1 MLETLF
7 IKNYAL
13 IDEFSVQFQDGFNVI
28 SGETGAG
35 KSIMLGG
42 LSLILGQRADTAI
55 LNNPQIKCIIEGK
68 FTIEEKRYK
77 SFFQENNLDFERETI
92 LRREISPS
100 GKSRAFINDTPVNLS
115 ILKSFCSG
123 IIEVH
128 SQHQS
133 LALKDVHNQLFLLDQ
148 FCRHDVLLQEYK
160 EGYAIYLQLK
170 TNLKTFIEKGEV
182 SLSEVEFLSFQL
194 EELENAQ
201 LKDGEM
207 QEVEDEL
214 AMLNNAEQIANMLDK
229 GVNIL
234 EKENGALDL
243 LSEIVRDLSG
253 ISDYNKKLFEINE
266 RFEKTVIEL
275 KDIST
280 EIFYLKEKSVS
291 DPERLT
297 QLNARLDVFN
307 SLLLK
312 HRKNLLSELIDLKED
327 LKNRVNQ
334 LLNFDTEIEDLKNEV
349 IKQEQK
355 IRVLAKKISKNRKNT
370 IPDIESQIKS
380 ILKKLGMPFAIFSI
394 ELQELDNLGTNG
406 KDEVVFLFSA
416 NKGIKAEKLSSIISG
431 GELSRL
437 MLAIKYISAKYQNT
451 ETLIFDE
458 IDSGVSGEIA
468 NLMGEMMK
476 KIGEQKQIIA
486 ITHLP
491 QIAAKGNQHYLIYKE
506 IKEGITNTLIKELKI
521 EERVNELAKLL
532 SGEKITA
539 IAIKNAG
546 ELLNQ

>member
-68 FTIEEKRYK
+68 FKIEEKRYK
-77 SFFQENNLDFERETI
+77 SFFQEHNLDFEKETI
-92 LRREISPS
+92 LRREITPS
-100 GKSRAFINDTPVNLS
+100 GKSRAFINDTPVKLS
-115 ILKSFCSG
+115 ILKSFCQG

-133 LALKDVHNQLFLLDQ
+133 LALKDINNQLLLLDQ
-148 FCRHDVLLQEYK
+148 FCRHNALLQEYK
-160 EGYAIYLQLK
+160 DEYSKFLQLK
-170 TNLKTFIEKGEV
+170 RQLKSLNEKGEV
-182 SLSEVEFLSFQL
+182 SLSELEFLTFQL
-194 EELENAQ
+194 DELENANLQ
-201 LKDGEM
+201 EGEM

-214 AMLNNAEQIANMLDK
+214 AMLNNAEQIANVLDK
-229 GVNIL
+229 GVNFL

-243 LSEIVRDLSG
+243 LSEIVRDLSE

-280 EIFYLKEKSVS
+280 ELFSLKEQSVS
-291 DPERLT
+291 NPDRLN
-297 QLNARLDVFN
+297 QLNARLDIFN

-312 HRKNLLSELIDLKED
+312 HRKNLLSELVELKED
-327 LKNRVNQ
+327 LQNRLNQ
-334 LLNFDTEIEDLKNEV
+334 LSNYDTEIENLKNEV
-349 IKQEQK
+349 IIQEQK
-355 IRVLAKKISKNRKNT
+355 IRVLSKKISKNRKST
-370 IPDIESQIKS
+370 IPDIENQIKS
-380 ILKKLGMPFAIFSI
+380 ILKRLGMPFAVFSI
-394 ELQELDNLGTNG
+394 EIKELDILSING
-406 KDEVVFLFSA
+406 EDEVVFLFSA

-476 KIGEQKQIIA
+476 KIGEQKQLIA
-486 ITHLP
+486 VTHLP

-506 IKEGITNTLIKELKI
+506 IKAGTTNTLIKELKT
-521 EERVNELAKLL
+521 EERINELAKLL

-539 IAIKNAG
+539 TAIKNAG

>member
-68 FTIEEKRYK
+68 FKIEEKRYK
-77 SFFQENNLDFERETI
+77 SFFQENNLDFEKKTI
-92 LRREISPS
+92 LRREITPS
-100 GKSRAFINDTPVNLS
+100 GKSRAFINDTPVKLS
-115 ILKSFCSG
+115 ILKSFCQG

-133 LALKDVHNQLFLLDQ
+133 LALKDTNNQLLLLDQ
-148 FCRHDVLLQEYK
+148 FCRHNALLQEYK
-160 EGYAIYLQLK
+160 DEYSKFLQLK
-170 TNLKTFIEKGEV
+170 RQLKSLNEKGEV
-182 SLSEVEFLSFQL
+182 SLSELEFLTFQL
-194 EELENAQ
+194 DELENANLQ
-201 LKDGEM
+201 EGEM

-214 AMLNNAEQIANMLDK
+214 AMLNNAEQIANVLDK
-229 GVNIL
+229 GVNFL

-243 LSEIVRDLSG
+243 LSEIVRDLSE

-280 EIFYLKEKSVS
+280 ELFSLKEQSVS
-291 DPERLT
+291 NPDRLN
-297 QLNARLDVFN
+297 QLNARLDIFN

-312 HRKNLLSELIDLKED
+312 HRKNLLSELVELKED
-327 LKNRVNQ
+327 LQNRLNQ
-334 LLNFDTEIEDLKNEV
+334 LSNYDTEIENLKNEV
-349 IKQEQK
+349 IIQEQK
-355 IRVLAKKISKNRKNT
+355 IRVLAKKISKNRKST
-370 IPDIESQIKS
+370 IPDIENQIKS
-380 ILKKLGMPFAIFSI
+380 ILKRLGMPFAVFSI
-394 ELQELDNLGTNG
+394 EIKELDILSING
-406 KDEVVFLFSA
+406 EDEVVFLFSA

-476 KIGEQKQIIA
+476 KIGEQKQLIA
-486 ITHLP
+486 VTHLP

-506 IKEGITNTLIKELKI
+506 IKAGTTNTLIKELKT
-521 EERVNELAKLL
+521 EERINELAKLL

-539 IAIKNAG
+539 TAIKNAG

>member
-506 IKEGITNTLIKELKI
+506 IKEGITNTLIKELKT

>member
-13 IDEFSVQFQDGFNVI
+13 IDEFFVKFQNGFNVI

-42 LSLILGQRADTAI
+42 LSLILGQRANTSI
-55 LNNPQIKCIIEGK
+55 LNNPETKCIIEGK

-160 EGYAIYLQLK
+160 EGYVIYLQLK

-506 IKEGITNTLIKELKI
+506 IKEGITNTLIKELKT

>member
-1 MLETLF
+1 
-7 IKNYAL
+7 
-13 IDEFSVQFQDGFNVI
+13 
-28 SGETGAG
+28 
-35 KSIMLGG
+35 
-42 LSLILGQRADTAI
+42 
-55 LNNPQIKCIIEGK
+55 
-68 FTIEEKRYK
+68 
-77 SFFQENNLDFERETI
+77 
-92 LRREISPS
+92 
-100 GKSRAFINDTPVNLS
+100 
-115 ILKSFCSG
+115 LKSFCSG

-170 TNLKTFIEKGEV
+170 TNLKTFIEKGKV

-506 IKEGITNTLIKELKI
+506 IKEGITNTLIKELKT

>member
-13 IDEFSVQFQDGFNVI
+13 IEKFTVQFQNGFNVI

-42 LSLILGQRADTAI
+42 LSLILGQRADTSI
-55 LNNPQIKCIIEGK
+55 LNNPETKCIIEGK
-68 FTIEEKRYK
+68 FTIQEKRYK

-214 AMLNNAEQIANMLDK
+214 AMLNNAEQIANVLDK

-327 LKNRVNQ
+327 LKNRVNK
-334 LLNFDTEIEDLKNEV
+334 LLNYDTEIEDLKNEV

-355 IRVLAKKISKNRKNT
+355 IRVLAKKITKNRKNT

-416 NKGIKAEKLSSIISG
+416 NKGIKEEKLSSIISG

-476 KIGEQKQIIA
+476 KIGEKKQIIA

-506 IKEGITNTLIKELKI
+506 IKEGITNTLIKELKR

>member
-42 LSLILGQRADTAI
+42 LSLILGQRADTSI
-55 LNNPQIKCIIEGK
+55 LNNPETKCIIEGK

-148 FCRHDVLLQEYK
+148 FCRHNVLLQEYK

-506 IKEGITNTLIKELKI
+506 IKEGITNTLIKELKR

-539 IAIKNAG
+539 IAIRNAG

>member
-115 ILKSFCSG
+115 ILKSFCSC

-334 LLNFDTEIEDLKNEV
+334 LLNFDTKIEDLKNEV

-506 IKEGITNTLIKELKI
+506 IKEGITNTLIKELKT

>member
-13 IDEFSVQFQDGFNVI
+13 IDEFFVKFQNGFNVI

-42 LSLILGQRADTAI
+42 LSLILGQRADTSI
-55 LNNPQIKCIIEGK
+55 LNNPETKCIIEGK

-160 EGYAIYLQLK
+160 EGYVIYLQLK

-506 IKEGITNTLIKELKI
+506 IKEGITNTLIKELKT

>member
-68 FTIEEKRYK
+68 FKIEEKRYK
-77 SFFQENNLDFERETI
+77 SFFQEHNLDFEKETI
-92 LRREISPS
+92 LRREITPS
-100 GKSRAFINDTPVNLS
+100 GKSRAFINDTPVKLS
-115 ILKSFCSG
+115 ILKSFCQG

-133 LALKDVHNQLFLLDQ
+133 LALKDINNQLLLLDQ
-148 FCRHDVLLQEYK
+148 FCRHNALLQEYK
-160 EGYAIYLQLK
+160 DEYSKFLQLK
-170 TNLKTFIEKGEV
+170 RQLKSLNEKGEV
-182 SLSEVEFLSFQL
+182 SLSELEFLTFQL
-194 EELENAQ
+194 DELENANLQ
-201 LKDGEM
+201 EGEM

-214 AMLNNAEQIANMLDK
+214 AMLNNAEQIANVLDK
-229 GVNIL
+229 GVNFL

-243 LSEIVRDLSG
+243 LSEIVRDLSE

-280 EIFYLKEKSVS
+280 ELFSLKEQSVS
-291 DPERLT
+291 NPDRLN
-297 QLNARLDVFN
+297 QLNARLDIFN

-312 HRKNLLSELIDLKED
+312 HRKNLLSELVELKED
-327 LKNRVNQ
+327 LQNRLNQ
-334 LLNFDTEIEDLKNEV
+334 LSNYDTEIENLKNEV
-349 IKQEQK
+349 IIQEQK
-355 IRVLAKKISKNRKNT
+355 IRVLAKKISKNRKST
-370 IPDIESQIKS
+370 IPDIENQIKS
-380 ILKKLGMPFAIFSI
+380 ILKRLGMPFAVFSI
-394 ELQELDNLGTNG
+394 EIKELDILSING
-406 KDEVVFLFSA
+406 EDDVVFLFSA

-476 KIGEQKQIIA
+476 KIGEQKQLIA
-486 ITHLP
+486 VTHLP

-506 IKEGITNTLIKELKI
+506 IKAGTTNTLIKELKT
-521 EERVNELAKLL
+521 EERINELAKLL

-539 IAIKNAG
+539 TAIKNAG

>member
-13 IDEFSVQFQDGFNVI
+13 IDEFFVKFQNGFNVI

-42 LSLILGQRADTAI
+42 LSLILGQRADTSI
-55 LNNPQIKCIIEGK
+55 LNNPETKCIIEGK

-170 TNLKTFIEKGEV
+170 TNLKTFIEKGKV

-334 LLNFDTEIEDLKNEV
+334 LLNYDTEIEDLKNEV

-506 IKEGITNTLIKELKI
+506 IKEGITNTLIKELKT

>member
-68 FTIEEKRYK
+68 FKIEEKRYK
-77 SFFQENNLDFERETI
+77 SFFHENNLDFEKETI
-92 LRREISPS
+92 LRREITPS
-100 GKSRAFINDTPVNLS
+100 GKSRAFINDTPVKLS
-115 ILKSFCSG
+115 ILKSFCQG

-133 LALKDVHNQLFLLDQ
+133 LALKDTNNQLLLLDQ
-148 FCRHDVLLQEYK
+148 FCRHNALLQEYNDEYSK
-160 EGYAIYLQLK
+160 FLQLK
-170 TNLKTFIEKGEV
+170 RQLKSLNEKGEV
-182 SLSEVEFLSFQL
+182 SLSELEFLTFQL
-194 EELENAQ
+194 DELENANLQ
-201 LKDGEM
+201 EGEM

-214 AMLNNAEQIANMLDK
+214 AMLNNSEQIANVLVK
-229 GVNIL
+229 GVNFL

-243 LSEIVRDLSG
+243 LSEIVRDLSE

-280 EIFYLKEKSVS
+280 ELFSLKEQSVS
-291 DPERLT
+291 NPDRLN
-297 QLNARLDVFN
+297 QLNARLDIFN

-312 HRKNLLSELIDLKED
+312 HRKNLLSELVELKED
-327 LKNRVNQ
+327 LQNRLNQ
-334 LLNFDTEIEDLKNEV
+334 LLNYDTEIENLKNEV
-349 IKQEQK
+349 IIQEQK
-355 IRVLAKKISKNRKNT
+355 IRVLAKKISKNRKST
-370 IPDIESQIKS
+370 IPDIKNQIKS
-380 ILKKLGMPFAIFSI
+380 ILKRLGMPFAVFSI
-394 ELQELDNLGTNG
+394 EIKELDILSING
-406 KDEVVFLFSA
+406 VDEVVFLFSA

-476 KIGEQKQIIA
+476 KIGEQKQLIA
-486 ITHLP
+486 VTHLP

-506 IKEGITNTLIKELKI
+506 IKAGTTNTLIKELKT
-521 EERVNELAKLL
+521 EERINELAKLL

-539 IAIKNAG
+539 TAIKNAG

>member
-13 IDEFSVQFQDGFNVI
+13 IDKFTVQFQNGFNVI

-42 LSLILGQRADTAI
+42 LSLILGQRADTSI
-55 LNNPQIKCIIEGK
+55 LNNPETKCIIEGK

-148 FCRHDVLLQEYK
+148 FCRHNVLLQEYK

-539 IAIKNAG
+539 IAIKNAA

>member
-68 FTIEEKRYK
+68 FKIEEKRYK
-77 SFFQENNLDFERETI
+77 SFFQENNLDFEKETI
-92 LRREISPS
+92 LRREITPS
-100 GKSRAFINDTPVNLS
+100 GKSRAFINDTPVKLS
-115 ILKSFCSG
+115 ILKSFCQG

-133 LALKDVHNQLFLLDQ
+133 LALKDTNNQLLLLDQ
-148 FCRHDVLLQEYK
+148 FCRHNALLQEYK
-160 EGYAIYLQLK
+160 DEYSKFLQLK
-170 TNLKTFIEKGEV
+170 RQLKSLNEKGEV
-182 SLSEVEFLSFQL
+182 SLSELEFLTFQL
-194 EELENAQ
+194 DELENATLQ
-201 LKDGEM
+201 EGEM

-214 AMLNNAEQIANMLDK
+214 AMLNNAEQIANVLDK
-229 GVNIL
+229 GVNFL

-243 LSEIVRDLSG
+243 LSEIVRDLSE

-280 EIFYLKEKSVS
+280 ELFSLKEQSVS
-291 DPERLT
+291 NPDRLN
-297 QLNARLDVFN
+297 QLNARLDIFN

-312 HRKNLLSELIDLKED
+312 HRKNLLSELVELKED
-327 LKNRVNQ
+327 LQNRLNQ
-334 LLNFDTEIEDLKNEV
+334 LSNYDTEIENLKNEV
-349 IKQEQK
+349 IIQEQK
-355 IRVLAKKISKNRKNT
+355 IRVLAKKISKNRKST
-370 IPDIESQIKS
+370 IPDIENQIKS
-380 ILKKLGMPFAIFSI
+380 ILKRLGMPFAVFSI
-394 ELQELDNLGTNG
+394 EIKELDILSING
-406 KDEVVFLFSA
+406 EDEVVFLFSA

-476 KIGEQKQIIA
+476 KIGEQKQLIA
-486 ITHLP
+486 VTHLP

-506 IKEGITNTLIKELKI
+506 IKAGTTNTLIKELKT
-521 EERVNELAKLL
+521 EERINELAKLL

-539 IAIKNAG
+539 TAIKNAG

>member
-13 IDEFSVQFQDGFNVI
+13 IDEFFVKFQNGFNVI

-42 LSLILGQRADTAI
+42 LSLILGQRADTSI
-55 LNNPQIKCIIEGK
+55 LNNPETKCIIEGK

-148 FCRHDVLLQEYK
+148 FCWHDVLLQEYK
-160 EGYAIYLQLK
+160 EGYVIYLQLK

-506 IKEGITNTLIKELKI
+506 IKEGITNTLIKELKT

>member
-42 LSLILGQRADTAI
+42 LSLILGQRADTSI
-55 LNNPQIKCIIEGK
+55 LNNPETKCIIEGK

>member
-68 FTIEEKRYK
+68 FKIEEKRYK
-77 SFFQENNLDFERETI
+77 SFFQENNLDFEKETI
-92 LRREISPS
+92 LRREITPS
-100 GKSRAFINDTPVNLS
+100 GKSRAFINDTPVKLS
-115 ILKSFCSG
+115 ILKSFCQG

-133 LALKDVHNQLFLLDQ
+133 LALKDTNNQLLLLDQ
-148 FCRHDVLLQEYK
+148 FCRHNALLQEYK
-160 EGYAIYLQLK
+160 DEYSKFLQLK
-170 TNLKTFIEKGEV
+170 RQLKSLNEKGEV
-182 SLSEVEFLSFQL
+182 SLSELEFLTFQL
-194 EELENAQ
+194 DELENANLQ
-201 LKDGEM
+201 EGEM

-214 AMLNNAEQIANMLDK
+214 AMLNNAEQIANVLDK
-229 GVNIL
+229 GVNFL

-243 LSEIVRDLSG
+243 LSEIVRDLSE

-280 EIFYLKEKSVS
+280 ELFSLKEQSVS
-291 DPERLT
+291 NPDRLN
-297 QLNARLDVFN
+297 QLNARLDIFN

-312 HRKNLLSELIDLKED
+312 HRKNLLSELVELKED
-327 LKNRVNQ
+327 LQNRLNQ
-334 LLNFDTEIEDLKNEV
+334 LSNYDTEIENLKNEV
-349 IKQEQK
+349 IIQEQK
-355 IRVLAKKISKNRKNT
+355 IRVLAKKISKNRKST
-370 IPDIESQIKS
+370 IPDIENQIKS
-380 ILKKLGMPFAIFSI
+380 ILKRLGMPFAVFSI
-394 ELQELDNLGTNG
+394 EIKELDILSING
-406 KDEVVFLFSA
+406 EDEVVFLFSA

-476 KIGEQKQIIA
+476 KIGEQKQLIA
-486 ITHLP
+486 VTHLP

-506 IKEGITNTLIKELKI
+506 IKAGTTNTLIKELKT
-521 EERVNELAKLL
+521 EERINELAKLL

-539 IAIKNAG
+539 TAIKNAG

>member
-1 MLETLF
+1 MIETLF

-68 FTIEEKRYK
+68 FKIEEKRYK
-77 SFFQENNLDFERETI
+77 SFFKENNLDFENETI
-92 LRREISPS
+92 LRREITPS
-100 GKSRAFINDTPVNLS
+100 GKSRAFINDTPVKLS
-115 ILKSFCSG
+115 ILKSFCQG

-133 LALKDVHNQLFLLDQ
+133 LALKDTNNQLLLLDQ
-148 FCRHDVLLQEYK
+148 FCRHNALLQEYK
-160 EGYAIYLQLK
+160 DEYSKFLQLK
-170 TNLKTFIEKGEV
+170 RQLKSLNEKGEV
-182 SLSEVEFLSFQL
+182 SLSELEFLTFQL
-194 EELENAQ
+194 DELENANLQ
-201 LKDGEM
+201 EGEM

-214 AMLNNAEQIANMLDK
+214 AMLNNAEQIANVLDK
-229 GVNIL
+229 GVNFL

-243 LSEIVRDLSG
+243 LSEIVRDLSE

-280 EIFYLKEKSVS
+280 ELFSLKEQSVS
-291 DPERLT
+291 NPDRLN
-297 QLNARLDVFN
+297 QLNARLDIFN

-312 HRKNLLSELIDLKED
+312 HRKNLLSELVELKED
-327 LKNRVNQ
+327 LQNRLNQ
-334 LLNFDTEIEDLKNEV
+334 LSNYDTEIENLKNEV
-349 IKQEQK
+349 IIQEQK
-355 IRVLAKKISKNRKNT
+355 IRVLAKKISKNRKST
-370 IPDIESQIKS
+370 IPDIENQIKS
-380 ILKKLGMPFAIFSI
+380 ILKRLGMPFAVFSI
-394 ELQELDNLGTNG
+394 EIKELDILSING
-406 KDEVVFLFSA
+406 EDEVVFLFSA

-476 KIGEQKQIIA
+476 KIGEQKQLIA
-486 ITHLP
+486 VTHLP

-506 IKEGITNTLIKELKI
+506 IKAGTTNTLIKELKT
-521 EERVNELAKLL
+521 EERINELAKLL

-539 IAIKNAG
+539 TAIKNAG

>member
-42 LSLILGQRADTAI
+42 LSLILGQRADTSI
-55 LNNPQIKCIIEGK
+55 LNNPETKCIIEGK

-506 IKEGITNTLIKELKI
+506 IKEGITNTLIKELKT

>member
-13 IDEFSVQFQDGFNVI
+13 IDEFFVKFQNGFNVI

-42 LSLILGQRADTAI
+42 LSLILGQRADTSI
-55 LNNPQIKCIIEGK
+55 LNNPETKCIIEGK

-160 EGYAIYLQLK
+160 EGYTIYLQLK

-416 NKGIKAEKLSSIISG
+416 NKGIKSEKLSSIISG

-506 IKEGITNTLIKELKI
+506 IKEGITNTLIKELKT